1 MAADTRPYKS
11 KEQDGQ
17 GNEIIL
23 RDQQLVEQASQT
35 TMASGEYF
43 EIVDVD
49 GRMAKIPKANMVD
62 IVREALGSLL
72 NGLTDQTT
80 VTKVPSLNGN
90 TLGASTV
97 ATLASVLGGLLRIKH
112 LGTYPTNQLPC
123 TINVGS
129 CFLVIKQIG
138 GQRASIYYVDYW
150 TTSVTLVGGDNTAIS
165 SITKAAKGRDV
176 TIAGSAGIDII
187 SIED

>member
-1 MAADTRPYKS
+1 MAADTRQYKS

-35 TMASGEYF
+35 TMASDEYF

-97 ATLASVLGGLLRIKH
+97 ATLASVLG
-112 LGTYPTNQLPC
+112 
-123 TINVGS
+123 VS
-129 CFLVIKQIG
+129 FVE
-138 GQRASIYYVDYW
+138 
-150 TTSVTLVGGDNTAIS
+150 
-165 SITKAAKGRDV
+165 KGRSTDPDTTLKPGMYRIGSSSLGYGV
-176 TIAGSAGIDII
+176 LCVFKNSGDSSFIAQLIINASEIKYRRSTNEDGGAGGFGAWKTLTGQ
-187 SIED
+187 

>member
-1 MAADTRPYKS
+1 M
-11 KEQDGQ
+11 
-17 GNEIIL
+17 
-23 RDQQLVEQASQT
+23 
-35 TMASGEYF
+35 
-43 EIVDVD
+43 
-49 GRMAKIPKANMVD
+49 
-62 IVREALGSLL
+62 
-72 NGLTDQTT
+72 
-80 VTKVPSLNGN
+80 
-90 TLGASTV
+90 
-97 ATLASVLGGLLRIKH
+97 
-112 LGTYPTNQLPC
+112 PC

-129 CFLVIKQIG
+129 CFLVIKQNG